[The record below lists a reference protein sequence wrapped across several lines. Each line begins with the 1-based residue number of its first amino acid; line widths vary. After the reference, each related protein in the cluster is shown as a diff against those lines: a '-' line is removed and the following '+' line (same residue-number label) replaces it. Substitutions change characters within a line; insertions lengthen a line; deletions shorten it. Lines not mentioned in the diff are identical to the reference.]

1 MKKYLVCF
9 CAAALV
15 LGMTACGTQ
24 KNPGG
29 SQQSTGA
36 SAPQGETSAAP
47 DKSTPA
53 QESTPAESSSGAQTQ
68 EPEGGW
74 SKEMQAVRDAVAAE
88 LGENYFPD
96 MQVPKEQM
104 EPMIGISS
112 DLYED
117 YLLEVPMISVNVD
130 TLLVIKAKEGKTAE
144 VEKVVKAYQENLINN
159 AMQYP
164 MNMGKVQASSVA
176 TVGSYVC
183 FVQLGGDTDAAFEKG
198 EDEAVIKHCQQQNEL
213 ALGIIKQ
220 NLPQ

>member
-9 CAAALV
+9 CAAALAF
-15 LGMTACGTQ
+15 GMTACGTK
-24 KNPGG
+24 KNPAG
-29 SQQSTGA
+29 SQQSSGA
-36 SAPQGETSAAP
+36 SAPQGTTSEVP
-47 DKSTPA
+47 DKSSQV
-53 QESTPAESSSGAQTQ
+53 QESTPAESSSGAQMQ
-68 EPEGGW
+68 ESEGGW

-130 TLLVIKAKEGKTAE
+130 TLLVIKAKEGKTADL
-144 VEKVVKAYQENLINN
+144 EKAVKAYQENLVNN

-164 MNMGKVQASSVA
+164 MNVGKVQASAVE
-176 TVGSYVC
+176 TIGSYVC

-213 ALGIIKQ
+213 ALSVIKK